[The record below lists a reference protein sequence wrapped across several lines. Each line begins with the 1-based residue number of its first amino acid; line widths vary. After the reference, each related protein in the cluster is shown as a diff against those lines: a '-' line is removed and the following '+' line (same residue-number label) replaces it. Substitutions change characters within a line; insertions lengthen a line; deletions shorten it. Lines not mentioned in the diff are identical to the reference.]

1 MRTDPVDFDLHG
13 TVGIRLIDP
22 TPGDAAA
29 VRRQLGPI
37 EGSLSRQPDIM
48 LRFVDRLT
56 FPSPIRYLGVDD
68 AGFTEHAFLVLRGK
82 HQARVKV
89 QIPFDQIGKPQCE
102 IICESGLPAVPLLI
116 PILNLT
122 MLSKGVLPLHA
133 SALLYHGEGILV
145 TGWSKGGKTESLL
158 AFIANGAEYVGDEW
172 VYISNDGQTMHGVP
186 EPIRVWYWHLQEMPQ
201 YKALVNR
208 RDMMRLKILNLLV
221 NFLER
226 LEAGRGRPGSGAA
239 ALIRRSRALVQR
251 QLNVQLPPDKLF
263 GRKSGE
269 TAAPL
274 QKVFLVASHSKPDLV
289 VTRVSA
295 EEIARRMVFSL
306 QEERLDFMSY
316 YWKYRFAFPECS
328 NPLIDQVEEIERG
341 MLLKVLADKDA
352 FAVHHPYPFSIP
364 KLFEAIRPHL
374 A

>member
-1 MRTDPVDFDLHG
+1 M
-13 TVGIRLIDP
+13 
-22 TPGDAAA
+22 
-29 VRRQLGPI
+29 
-37 EGSLSRQPDIM
+37 
-48 LRFVDRLT
+48 
-56 FPSPIRYLGVDD
+56 
-68 AGFTEHAFLVLRGK
+68 
-82 HQARVKV
+82 
-89 QIPFDQIGKPQCE
+89 
-102 IICESGLPAVPLLI
+102 
-116 PILNLT
+116 
-122 MLSKGVLPLHA
+122 
-133 SALLYHGEGILV
+133 
-145 TGWSKGGKTESLL
+145 
-158 AFIANGAEYVGDEW
+158 
-172 VYISNDGQTMHGVP
+172 
-186 EPIRVWYWHLQEMPQ
+186 
-201 YKALVNR
+201 
-208 RDMMRLKILNLLV
+208 
-221 NFLER
+221 
-226 LEAGRGRPGSGAA
+226 
-239 ALIRRSRALVQR
+239 QR

-263 GRKSGE
+263 GRKAGE